1 MDQTTNSVL
10 NPDINETVESKT
22 LDIGDGRVRQDRG
35 LSSRDLS
42 SSRVLDGGSLSCG
55 DSQAAD
61 EREEAL
67 LGEHFDRFQI
77 W

>member
-10 NPDINETVESKT
+10 NPDIDETVESKT

-35 LSSRDLS
+35 LGSRDLS
-42 SSRVLDGGSLSCG
+42 GSRVLDGGSLSCG

-67 LGEHFDRFQI
+67 LGEHFDR
-77 W
+77 